1 MQQTRGNKRRIYCNC
16 SNYQNVRPNSAQ
28 PQGSL
33 SHTNPNNNTFPN
45 HNSSQAQ
52 AMVTSPTSSD
62 SWFLDTGATH
72 HLTNNAT
79 HLLDVHP
86 YHGPD
91 QVSIENGIEVSY
103 VNGAVHLNQQK
114 YIQDVLTRSTMQDLK
129 SISTH
134 GTAGTNLSQFAS
146 DTFSKTSLCRSIV
159 GPLQYPSTS
168 LDIQVY
174 TDVDWASCPDDRCST
189 IGYYIFL
196 GSNLVSWSST
206 KQRTISRRSSE
217 SEYCALVATVAE
229 ITCIQFVFQEL
240 CISILSPLDYLQI

>member
-1 MQQTRGNKRRIYCNC
+1 
-16 SNYQNVRPNSAQ
+16 
-28 PQGSL
+28 
-33 SHTNPNNNTFPN
+33 
-45 HNSSQAQ
+45 
-52 AMVTSPTSSD
+52 
-62 SWFLDTGATH
+62 
-72 HLTNNAT
+72 
-79 HLLDVHP
+79 
-86 YHGPD
+86 
-91 QVSIENGIEVSY
+91 
-103 VNGAVHLNQQK
+103 
-114 YIQDVLTRSTMQDLK
+114 MQDLK

-159 GPLQYPSTS
+159 GPLQYVTIIKQNISYAVNKACLYMAHPIIVHWMDLKWILRYLKGTPSLGLIFQPSTS